1 MSKNVN
7 NKVHEAHF
15 YVQFAVALKQRWRV
29 SELGVRRRI
38 FVCMVEKVAGWKKL
52 KNNQLT
58 TCTCWGILWGL
69 SAEGR

>member
-7 NKVHEAHF
+7 NKVREAHF
-15 YVQFAVALKQRWRV
+15 CAQQFAVAVKQRWKV

-52 KNNQLT
+52 KKTISSRLV
-58 TCTCWGILWGL
+58 LVL
-69 SAEGR
+69 